1 MGLTISEKI
10 LLDKSKRRKIR
21 PGEIITVK
29 IDLLMGNDPGLP
41 IVISEFKKIGKN
53 NVFDKD
59 KIFLILDH
67 LVPCRDVLCA
77 ENNKIIKEFAKE
89 YKIKNY
95 FEVGRAGIEHVFLS
109 ENGDVKPGQLIIGGD
124 SHTSTQGALG
134 ALALGMG
141 STDLAYSLAFGETW
155 VKVPETLKF
164 SLRGK
169 LPQWVGG
176 KDLILHIISQI
187 GLDGASYK
195 VMEFSGD
202 VIHALGMS
210 DRFTMCNM
218 AVEAGAKTAIIE
230 PDEVTLKFMSAF
242 PDGQGKVFH
251 SDADA
256 SYAEIYA
263 IDVSKL
269 RPLVACPYSPDNVK
283 SVDEL
288 SGIQI
293 DQVVIGSCTN
303 GRLEDLKI
311 AAELLK
317 GKTIHPD
324 VRLIIIPG
332 SQKVYLESIQQGLI
346 EIFVKAGAVVTNPTC
361 GPCGG
366 GHLGILGEGEKAVTT
381 TNRNFVG
388 RMGHPKSEVYL
399 SNPSVAAASALK
411 GRIASP
417 EEVF

>member
-10 LLDKSKRRKIR
+10 LLDKSKRRKIQA
-21 PGEIITVK
+21 GEIITVK
-29 IDLLMGNDPGLP
+29 VDLIMGNDPGLP
-41 IVISEFKKIGKN
+41 IVISEFKKIGKKE
-53 NVFDKD
+53 VFDRGKV
-59 KIFLILDH
+59 FLILDH
-67 LVPCRDVLCA
+67 LVPCRDVLTA
-77 ENNKIIKEFAKE
+77 DNNRVIKEFARE
-89 YKIKNY
+89 YRIKNY
-95 FEVGRAGIEHVFLS
+95 FEMGRAGIEHVFLS
-109 ENGDVKPGQLIIGGD
+109 ENGDVKPGQLLIAGD
-124 SHTSTQGALG
+124 SHTCTHGALG

-155 VKVPETLKF
+155 VKVPETMKF

-169 LPQWVGG
+169 LPRWIGG
-176 KDLILHIISQI
+176 KDLILNIIGRI
-187 GLDGASYK
+187 GIEGASYR
-195 VMEFSGD
+195 VMEFGGE

-242 PDGQGKVFH
+242 PNGQGKVFH

-256 SYAEIYA
+256 AYAEIHE

-269 RPLVACPYSPDNVK
+269 RPQVACPYSPDNVK
-283 SVDEL
+283 PVDEVC
-288 SGIQI
+288 GIPV

-332 SQKVYLESIQQGLI
+332 SQKVYLESIQQGFI
-346 EIFVKAGAVVTNPTC
+346 ETFIKAGAVVTNPTC

-366 GHLGILGEGEKAVTT
+366 GHMGVLGEGERAVTT

-388 RMGHPKSEVYL
+388 RMGHRKSEVYL
-399 SNPSVAAASALK
+399 ANPAVAAASALK
-411 GRIASP
+411 GRIACP
-417 EEVF
+417 EEAF